1 MLWIIAIGV
10 AIICCAVL
18 LIAARKRLPVQ
29 DEAPDDA
36 AARLFYK
43 SQLEGIEEDLAGG
56 RISDAEAIAAKAE
69 LAREVMRAKKAAPSG
84 ATSRIAANA
93 ALVSLPVIAVAAIG
107 LYVLIGRADLPAQPF
122 AERSLAGSEQELTLE
137 TAIAQVEARM
147 EETPNDIRGW
157 LALAPIYMQ
166 AGRYEEAANAYRR
179 ALSLEG
185 PTADRETDLA
195 EAIIMANDG
204 ELNEEALAL
213 LQSAAERDS
222 QHVRSRFY
230 IAGELTRAGA
240 YQEAVPAWEYLLSL
254 ATGEEP
260 WIPTAQ
266 SGLSAA
272 QAGLFVGE
280 LDEPVPDATQDV
292 LIRGMVEG
300 LAARLYDEGG
310 TVAEWMQLVR
320 SRNVL
325 DGAEAAQDDL
335 SRALA
340 EVEGTDRLAL
350 QDMAREL
357 GLTTE

>member
-10 AIICCAVL
+10 AIACCVAL
-18 LIAARKRLPVQ
+18 LIAVRKRQDHQ
-29 DEAPDDA
+29 DETPDDA

-43 SQLEGIEEDLAGG
+43 SQLEGIQEDLAGG
-56 RISDAEAIAAKAE
+56 RISEAEAIAAKAE
-69 LAREVMRAKKAAPSG
+69 LAREVMRAKKAAPSSG
-84 ATSRIAANA
+84 TSRIATGVVLA
-93 ALVSLPVIAVAAIG
+93 SLPIAAIAAIG

-122 AERSLAGSEQELTLE
+122 AERSFAGSEQELTLE

-166 AGRYEEAANAYRR
+166 AGRFEEAANAYRR
-179 ALSLEG
+179 VLSLEE

-204 ELNEEALAL
+204 ELSAEAMGL

-230 IAGELTRAGA
+230 IAGELTRIGA
-240 YQEAVPAWEYLLSL
+240 FEEAVPAWEYLLSL

-272 QAGLFVGE
+272 QAGLFVGQ

-310 TVAEWMQLVR
+310 SVGEWMQLVR

-325 DGAEAAQDDL
+325 DGADAAQDDL

-340 EVEGTDRLAL
+340 EVDGMDRIAL
-350 QDMAREL
+350 QDMAQEL